1 MYVRG
6 VGPRVAAMLAAK
18 AILTAEDLLYHLPFR
33 YEDRQNPR
41 SLDEIRPGETAS
53 VIAEVRGSNLLSTR
67 RAPIFELTVGQGRHT
82 LKCIW
87 FNGGYL
93 NGKFQ
98 AGQTIAVYG
107 KIEPSRS
114 TSNFKMI
121 QPQFELLPDEG
132 DDAETRLL
140 EVGRITPVY
149 ESLGGSRLASRWQ
162 RKVIFH
168 LLDSVR
174 GAVPEYLPAAM
185 LVRLKLPDRETA
197 LRQVHYPPEGTQFP
211 QLQARAT
218 QAHRRLIF
226 EELFFLE
233 LGLEL
238 KRRRMRERAG
248 IAFATT
254 DKVREALR
262 EVLPFHPTTAQKRAL
277 GEIVSDMRGASPMRR
292 LLQGDVGSGKTIVAL
307 QAMLVAMENGYQAA
321 LMAPT
326 EILATQ
332 HFLAA
337 RKLLERSSRK
347 PRIVLLTGSLDP
359 DSKRHAR
366 GLINR
371 GEAQLVIGT
380 HALIEEKV
388 EFDRLGL
395 VVVDEQHRFGVVQ
408 RFRLMKKP
416 RPDGTEGAEPDVLVM
431 TATPI
436 PRTLALSLYGD
447 LDLSVLDELPPGRTP
462 IATRRVP
469 GDHAEKVWEFVRKQ
483 VKQGRQAYVVYPVI
497 EGSKDDQPELDF
509 SHDYAPAG
517 LEPAPPAASK
527 TRSAR
532 NGKAA
537 ELFPKTVEHASPTAK
552 AGLKSAV
559 EMHDKLSKGE
569 LAGLRV
575 GLLHGRLDADDK
587 EIIMRR
593 FQRGEIDVLVATT
606 VIEVGVDV
614 PNATVMVVEHAERFG
629 MAQLHQLRGRVGRGA
644 AKSYCVLMTG
654 PRVSP
659 LAEERLNAMVRTQD
673 GFELAELDLAMR
685 GPGEFFGTRQAGLPD
700 FRVANLVR
708 DRELLEIAKVEAS
721 RFANAP
727 APDPSS
733 PDPSSPDP
741 FSPDPFSQGTEAERA
756 RVWARLKEAWQR
768 RYGLVEAG

>member
-6 VGPRVAAMLAAK
+6 VGPRVAQMLASRG
-18 AILTAEDLLYHLPFR
+18 IETAEDLLYHLPFR

-41 SLDEIRPGETAS
+41 SLDELKPGEMAS
-53 VIAEVRGSNLLSTR
+53 VIAEVRGAALLRTR
-67 RAPIFELTVGQGRHT
+67 RMPIFELTVGQGRLA

-87 FNGGYL
+87 FNGTYL
-93 NGKFQ
+93 DGRFH
-98 AGQTIAVYG
+98 AGQTVAVYG
-107 KIEPSRS
+107 RVEPSRS
-114 TSNFKMI
+114 SQNLKMI
-121 QPQFELLPDEG
+121 QPQFELLPDAS

-149 ESLGGSRLASRWQ
+149 ESLGGSQLASRWQ
-162 RKVIFH
+162 RKTIFH
-168 LLDSVR
+168 LLEAVR
-174 GAVPEYLPAAM
+174 GAVPECLPSAMLARLDLPA
-185 LVRLKLPDRETA
+185 RETA
-197 LRQVHYPPEGTQFP
+197 LREVHFPHEGTPFA
-211 QLQARAT
+211 QLQASAT
-218 QAHRRLIF
+218 AAHRRLIF

-248 IAFATT
+248 IGFTTT
-254 DKVREALR
+254 DKVREAIR
-262 EVLPFHPTTAQKRAL
+262 EVLPFHPTKAQKRAL
-277 GEIVSDMRGASPMRR
+277 GEIVADMRSPSPMRR

-307 QAMLVAMENGYQAA
+307 QAMMVAMENGYQAA

-347 PRIVLLTGSLDP
+347 PRIVLLTGSLDE
-359 DSKRHAR
+359 DRKRQVR

-395 VVVDEQHRFGVVQ
+395 VVVDEQHRFGVLQ
-408 RFRLMKKP
+408 RFKLMKKP
-416 RPDGTEGAEPDVLVM
+416 DQTGANQAEPDVLVM

-447 LDLSVLDELPPGRTP
+447 LDVSVLDELPPGRTP

-469 GDHAEKVWEFVRKQ
+469 GERAGEVWDFVRKQ
-483 VKQGRQAYVVYPVI
+483 AGKGRQAYIVYPVI
-497 EGSKDDQPELDF
+497 EGSREDQPELDF
-509 SHDYAPAG
+509 SHDDSEAG
-517 LEPAPPAASK
+517 LETPPPFTTSQVLKVRPGAPSRKLTRKGK
-527 TRSAR
+527 T
-532 NGKAA
+532 A
-537 ELFPKTVEHASPTAK
+537 ELFPKAAQEANPDAK
-552 AGLKSAV
+552 SGLKSAV
-559 EMHDKLSKGE
+559 EMHEKLSAGP

-575 GLLHGRLDADDK
+575 GLLHGRLDADEK
-587 EIIMRR
+587 EIVMRR

-629 MAQLHQLRGRVGRGA
+629 LAQLHQLRGRVGRGA
-644 AKSYCVLMTG
+644 AKSYCILITG

-673 GFELAELDLAMR
+673 GFELAELDLNQR

-700 FRVANLVR
+700 FRVANLLR
-708 DRELLEIAKVEAS
+708 DRQLLELAKIEAS

-727 APDPSS
+727 ALANEA
-733 PDPSSPDP
+733 
-741 FSPDPFSQGTEAERA
+741 TEAERA